1 MTNLSD
7 SELAQIAIDS
17 GLTPLALEVMMRE
30 HVPDVA
36 ITERYRIG
44 LHTLAMIRKRWG
56 LHHLSGR
63 EKSNVTIVR
72 SVQQ

>member
-1 MTNLSD
+1 MNDSD
-7 SELAQIAIDS
+7 LAQIAIDS
-17 GLTPLALEVMMRE
+17 GLTPLRLEVMMRE
-30 HVPDVA
+30 HVPDVE

-44 LHTLAMIRKRWG
+44 PYTLAMIRRRWG

-72 SVQQ
+72 SVQR